1 MFCPKCSQV
10 QPSNHQRFCSRCGFR
25 LDDVRS
31 LIEHDEELATH
42 ERPSAESLLPRQ
54 KDVSIG
60 AGLMFIGG
68 IVAVLWG
75 FMIGTGPL
83 DVLLPQ
89 AFFILGGTLAFILLF
104 FNPLVRTLHKLF
116 SGKEQKPNELSGQ
129 QTGINLGAILMFI
142 GTLKAML
149 LAPLLNPGNRGA
161 ATLLIMTGGFLL
173 VLILRWLILAVCRL
187 LFKTSA
193 RSHEALS
200 AIDTAEP
207 TTKLASAAHGGNLL
221 HARSI
226 TPDDNA
232 ASEMKKGKVAQPVS
246 VTEHTT
252 ELLDKEVGSGLP

>member
-10 QPSNHQRFCSRCGFR
+10 QPSHHRRFCSRCGFR

-31 LIEHDEELATH
+31 LIEHDEALATH
-42 ERPSAESLLPRQ
+42 EQPRAESLLPRQ

-75 FMIGTGPL
+75 FVIGTGPL

-104 FNPLVRTLHKLF
+104 FNPFVRTLHKLF
-116 SGKEQKPNELSGQ
+116 SGKEENSHELSRQ

-149 LAPLLNPGNRGA
+149 LAPLLNLGNRGA
-161 ATLLIMTGGFLL
+161 ATLLLMTGGFLL
-173 VLILRWLILAVCRL
+173 LVVLRWLILAIYRL
-187 LFKTSA
+187 LFKTPA
-193 RSHEALS
+193 RSHEAVS
-200 AIDTAEP
+200 AIDTADL
-207 TTKLASAAHGGNLL
+207 TARLAPSTHGGNLPP
-221 HARSI
+221 APST
-226 TPDDNA
+226 TPDDLA
-232 ASEMKKGKVAQPVS
+232 ASEMKRDNVAQPVS
-246 VTEHTT
+246 VTEYTT
-252 ELLDKEVGSGLP
+252 ELLDKD

>member
-10 QPSNHQRFCSRCGFR
+10 QPANHQRFCSRCGFR

-31 LIEHDEELATH
+31 LIEHDEALATPG
-42 ERPSAESLLPRQ
+42 RPSAETLLPRQ

-60 AGLMFIGG
+60 AGLMFSGG

-75 FMIGTGPL
+75 FIIGTGPL

-89 AFFILGGTLAFILLF
+89 AFLILGFTLAFILLF

-116 SGKEQKPNELSGQ
+116 SAGEEKLDGLARQ

-149 LAPLLNPGNRGA
+149 LAPLLNRGNRGA
-161 ATLLIMTGGFLL
+161 TTLLLMTGGFLL
-173 VLILRWLILAVCRL
+173 VLVLRWLVQAVYRL
-187 LFKTSA
+187 LFKTTA
-193 RSHEALS
+193 RSHEAVS
-200 AIDTAEP
+200 AIDTADL
-207 TTKLASAAHGGNLL
+207 TARLASAQGGNLL
-221 HARSI
+221 SARSI
-226 TPDDNA
+226 SPDDNA
-232 ASEMKKGKVAQPVS
+232 ASEMKRGNVAQPVS

-252 ELLDKEVGSGLP
+252 ELLDKE

>member
-31 LIEHDEELATH
+31 LIEHDEALAND
-42 ERPSAESLLPRQ
+42 ERPSAESILPRQ
-54 KDVSIG
+54 KDISIG

-75 FMIGTGPL
+75 FIFGKGPL

-89 AFFILGGTLAFILLF
+89 AFFILGFTLAFVLLF

-116 SGKEQKPNELSGQ
+116 SGSEAKPHDLSRQ

-142 GTLKAML
+142 GILKAML
-149 LAPLLNPGNRGA
+149 LAPLINLSNRGA
-161 ATLLIMTGGFLL
+161 ATLLIMTVGFLL
-173 VLILRWLILAVCRL
+173 LLVVRWLIQAAYQL
-187 LFKTSA
+187 LFKATALSP
-193 RSHEALS
+193 EAAS
-200 AIDTAEP
+200 AIDI
-207 TTKLASAAHGGNLL
+207 SNLTNL
-221 HARSI
+221 PPAQSI
-226 TPDDNA
+226 PLDDQIKSQMN
-232 ASEMKKGKVAQPVS
+232 VPQPLS

-252 ELLDKEVGSGLP
+252 ELLDKE

>member
-10 QPSNHQRFCSRCGFR
+10 QPSDHRRFCSRCGFR

-31 LIEHDEELATH
+31 LIEHDEALAND
-42 ERPSAESLLPRQ
+42 ERPSAESILPRQ
-54 KDVSIG
+54 KDISIG

-75 FMIGTGPL
+75 FIIGKGPL

-89 AFFILGGTLAFILLF
+89 AFFILGFTLAFVLLF

-116 SGKEQKPNELSGQ
+116 SGSEEEPHDLSRQ

-149 LAPLLNPGNRGA
+149 LAPLINLGNRGV
-161 ATLLIMTGGFLL
+161 ATLLIMTVGFLL
-173 VLILRWLILAVCRL
+173 LLVLRWLIQAAYQL
-187 LFKTSA
+187 LFKATA
-193 RSHEALS
+193 PSHEAAS
-200 AIDTAEP
+200 AIDTSDR
-207 TTKLASAAHGGNLL
+207 TAAVDERTLPPAQSIPLDDQVLL
-221 HARSI
+221 
-226 TPDDNA
+226 
-232 ASEMKKGKVAQPVS
+232 EMKTCKVAQPVS

-252 ELLDKEVGSGLP
+252 ELLDKE